1 MTREDRLWALFDECL
16 ALTPSARD
24 QRLAHEADRD
34 VADEVLRLLRADA
47 SPAALSG
54 IAGQALAALVEPPPA
69 IPGFTLLRELGRGG
83 FGTVYLAL
91 QHAPSRTVAV
101 KVLRA
106 AQHDASGLERFRL
119 EGDALALLSHPNVPR
134 VFAVGETDGRRWLAM
149 ELVRGE
155 GFDVWARPRS
165 LAERLVAL
173 ETVARAVHAAH
184 LRGVVHRDLKPENVV
199 VTADGAPRVLDFGIA
214 RPVGEATPAAGTR
227 AYMSPEQ
234 REGRPVDGRADVFA
248 LGVMLRELA
257 TTPMGLPLRRAP
269 DARST
274 ADSSREGQLLPTD
287 VDRRTTGAR
296 TESDD
301 ARHADPRP
309 GLATPGPPEATA
321 PAALA
326 LAPELASVVRMAT
339 APLEDRYDS
348 AQAFA
353 DDLVR
358 FRSRDVVRAH
368 PSTPLYRLR
377 CLVRRNGLGLAAAT
391 LVVLSLAT
399 AAAVFRA
406 QSLRAER
413 ERARADAI
421 RTFLSATLERAN
433 PLTGSG
439 PRVTVVEA
447 IDAAARRLDD
457 GSLAP
462 DVEVDLRETLSK
474 TYASLGQEV
483 AAYQQAQ
490 KAVALLDRAG
500 GSDDEQRARL
510 LRGSADFGAHAGAV
524 TVALEWLARADVLER
539 HHGRPHLHLAQQGHT
554 RGEVLMDAGRLAEA
568 IAAFEDAL
576 TQLEPLWRAG
586 DVETDDYTSVMNQ
599 EAAAHGL
606 MGHFEVAQGLYERAL
621 ELDTKTYGA
630 EHLQVANDL
639 HNLAWLALR
648 RGDAELALE
657 RSRQSRRL
665 RVAKLGARHHR
676 LGLLRLVEA
685 EALSVLGR
693 CDDAVRFAREGLSI
707 LENAVGAEATRALRG
722 QFTLASVKLACGDVD
737 VLPEVQRATQA
748 LASRMGPGQWWVLEG
763 RVVEAEALR
772 ARGDLE
778 AAQALA
784 RSLVEDL
791 ERQLGPDAPLLKRA
805 RSAAK
810 DD

>member
-1 MTREDRLWALFDECL
+1 M
-16 ALTPSARD
+16 
-24 QRLAHEADRD
+24 
-34 VADEVLRLLRADA
+34 
-47 SPAALSG
+47 
-54 IAGQALAALVEPPPA
+54 
-69 IPGFTLLRELGRGG
+69 
-83 FGTVYLAL
+83 
-91 QHAPSRTVAV
+91 AV

-106 AQHDASGLERFRL
+106 AQHDAHGLERFRL

-155 GFDVWARPRS
+155 RFDVWALPRA
-165 LAERLVAL
+165 LTERLVAL

-234 REGRPVDGRADVFA
+234 REGRPVDGRADVYA

-257 TTPMGLPLRRAP
+257 STPVGVPLRRAP

-274 ADSSREGQLLPTD
+274 RAAGQDGPSSLSALPVSMPAGVPPQRAPDARSTRAAGQDGTNSVSDLSATMPAGMPPQRSPDAWSTQAAGQDGPHSVRHLSASPP
-287 VDRRTTGAR
+287 VEPGA
-296 TESDD
+296 SDD
-301 ARHADPRP
+301 ASRQ
-309 GLATPGPPEATA
+309 GLATPGPPEVSHV
-321 PAALA
+321 AALS
-326 LAPELASVVRMAT
+326 LPPELDSIARMAT

-358 FRSRDVVRAH
+358 FRTRGVVRAH
-368 PSTPLYRLR
+368 PATPLYRLR
-377 CLVRRNGLGLAAAT
+377 CLVRRHGLALGVAA
-391 LVVLSLAT
+391 LVVFTLGT
-399 AAAVFRA
+399 AAVVFRA
-406 QSLRAER
+406 QSIRAER

-474 TYASLGQEV
+474 TYASLGQEI
-483 AAYQQAQ
+483 AAYQQAS
-490 KAVALLDRAG
+490 KAVALLDRVG

-510 LRGSADFGAHAGAV
+510 LRGSADFGAHAGAIA
-524 TVALEWLARADVLER
+524 VALEWLDRADALER
-539 HHGRPHLHLAQQGHT
+539 HHRRPHLHLAQQGHT
-554 RGEVLMDAGRLAEA
+554 RGEVLTDAGRLAEA
-568 IAAFEDAL
+568 LLAFDDAL
-576 TQLEPLWRAG
+576 SQLEPLWRAG
-586 DVETDDYTSVMNQ
+586 EVETDDYTSVLNQ
-599 EAAAHGL
+599 RSGTHGF
-606 MGHFEVAQGLYERAL
+606 MGHFEAAQAGYERAL
-621 ELDTKTYGA
+621 ELDTATYGA

-648 RGDAELALE
+648 RGNLELALE
-657 RSRQSRRL
+657 RARQSRRL

-685 EALSVLGR
+685 EALALLGR
-693 CDDAVRFAREGLSI
+693 CDDAVPFAREGLSI
-707 LENAVGAEATRALRG
+707 LENAVGVDATRALRG
-722 QFTLASVKLACGDVD
+722 QFTLASVKVTCGDTD
-737 VLPEVQRATQA
+737 VLPELQRATGV
-748 LASRMGPGQWWVLEG
+748 LSGRMGPRQWWVLEG
-763 RVVEAEALR
+763 RVIEAQALR
-772 ARGDLE
+772 ARGDVE
-778 AAQALA
+778 AGRALA
-784 RSLVEDL
+784 RSTLADL
-791 ERQLGPDAPLLKRA
+791 EAQLGPDAPLLQRA

>member
-16 ALTPSARD
+16 ALPPSRRES
-24 QRLAHEADRD
+24 RLSHEPDRGL
-34 VADEVLRLLRADA
+34 ADEVLRLLRADA
-47 SPAALSG
+47 SAVVLSG
-54 IAGQALAALVEPPPA
+54 IAGQALASLVEPPPA

-119 EGDALALLSHPNVPR
+119 EGDALALLAHPNVPR

-155 GFDVWARPRS
+155 RFDVWARPRS
-165 LAERLVAL
+165 LTERLVAL

-199 VTADGAPRVLDFGIA
+199 VASDGMPRVLDFGIA

-227 AYMSPEQ
+227 TYMSPEQ
-234 REGRPVDGRADVFA
+234 REGRPVDGRADVYA

-257 TTPMGLPLRRAP
+257 STPVGVALRLAP
-269 DARST
+269 DARPTRAAENDGPTSVSAPHAET
-274 ADSSREGQLLPTD
+274 TVAPGASDEASR
-287 VDRRTTGAR
+287 RA
-296 TESDD
+296 
-301 ARHADPRP
+301 
-309 GLATPGPPEATA
+309 LATPGPPDSSHLAGI
-321 PAALA
+321 ALP
-326 LAPELASVVRMAT
+326 PELTSIVRMAT
-339 APLEDRYDS
+339 APLEARYDS

-358 FRSRDVVRAH
+358 FRTRGVVRAH
-368 PSTPLYRLR
+368 PATPLYRVR
-377 CLVRRNGLGLAAAT
+377 CLLRRHGIALGGAT
-391 LVVLSLAT
+391 LIVLALGT
-399 AAAVFRA
+399 AAVIFRG
-406 QSLRAER
+406 QSVRAER

-474 TYASLGQEV
+474 TYAALGQVV

-490 KAVALLDRAG
+490 KAVALLERAG

-524 TVALEWLARADVLER
+524 TIALEWLDRAEALER
-539 HHGRPHLHLAQQGHT
+539 HHRRPHLHLAQQGHA
-554 RGEVLMDAGRLAEA
+554 RGEVLTDAGRLAEA
-568 IAAFEDAL
+568 LLAFEDAL
-576 TQLEPLWRAG
+576 SQFERLWRAG
-586 DVETDDYTSVMNQ
+586 EAETDDYTSVLNQ
-599 EAAAHGL
+599 QAATHAL
-606 MGHFEVAQGLYERAL
+606 MGHFEAAQAGYERAL

-648 RGDAELALE
+648 RGSAELALE
-657 RSRQSRRL
+657 RASQSRRL

-685 EALSVLGR
+685 EALALLGR
-693 CDDAVRFAREGLSI
+693 CDDAVPFAREGLSI
-707 LENAVGAEATRALRG
+707 LEHAVGADATRPLRS
-722 QFTLASVKLACGDVD
+722 QATLALVKLACGDTD
-737 VLPEVQRATQA
+737 VLPELRRATGV
-748 LASRMGPGQWWVLEG
+748 LSGRMGPRHWWVLEG
-763 RVVEAEALR
+763 RVVEAQVLR
-772 ARGDLE
+772 ARGDVE
-778 AAQALA
+778 AGRALA
-784 RSLVEDL
+784 RSTLVDL
-791 ERQLGPDAPLLKRA
+791 EAQLGPDAPLLQRA